1 MLHGSKVDLDEICG
15 DFVVFL
21 FDTMDRVCEVFVKF
35 EKQVDEA
42 TKTAELQKIWLAKFG
57 SIVCAA
63 LPFVLFIA

>member
-15 DFVVFL
+15 DSVVFL

-42 TKTAELQKIWLAKFG
+42 TKTAEDLAGK
-57 SIVCAA
+57 VW
-63 LPFVLFIA
+63 